1 MTEMHEVLKN
11 FFPPL
16 YERGGCSDSASWHS
30 AGAVDLNFADNKE
43 IYKKIGC
50 CGRVQPGRQDGQE
63 FP

>member
-43 IYKKIGC
+43 IYIKK
-50 CGRVQPGRQDGQE
+50 
-63 FP
+63 